1 MKSCWRRK
9 VDDTLPEAG
18 VAKKQWDFAGA
29 DTLHG
34 GPTAEA
40 LEQASAQTSVKRPR
54 VVEELTERGDVE
66 AIFVAEGGALQ
77 PDERRF

>member
-1 MKSCWRRK
+1 MTPSQRPGWRRNNG
-9 VDDTLPEAG
+9 TLPG
-18 VAKKQWDFAGA
+18 RTHRMVARTPD
-29 DTLHG
+29 
-34 GPTAEA
+34 A